1 MLNNSMHLTQ
11 ILNLINSKNM
21 LISIFMELMVKG
33 KKECIYYFGFNVC
46 LDSRFSEIASFVK
59 R

>member
-1 MLNNSMHLTQ
+1 MHLTQ

-46 LDSRFSEIASFVK
+46 LDSRFSEIACFVK